1 MNKSI
6 LLGAFFLCLSLTSK
20 AQIYRNGADMYIYPT
35 TSSQIENYDGMSG
48 LVSFATIIGNI
59 AYRKF
64 SLYEHK
70 GNVSHMT
77 ISHFVETEKWDEK
90 VWSES
95 ESNSIYFKNGAIIQN
110 GASYEL
116 LLGKPQLSDY
126 FSLLNSKGADE
137 KECTKIHA
145 TYIRDDEGRVE
156 KITIHEN
163 YYNELVG
170 MFRYSYIGFSDRIS
184 SIEWYDGNAKLT
196 IIVKYE
202 WEDERLARAS
212 WSHLTDVI
220 KPSKSYTYSYDA
232 HNNVTKINYLERFTG
247 MYKYG
252 EATSI
257 TYSFQYEYND
267 DLIQRCN
274 CTYGSNYNNI
284 DWTFKYD
291 SKGNWTE
298 MIVKDCDYTRKVKR
312 DIFYK

>member
-6 LLGAFFLCLSLTSK
+6 LLGAFVLCLSLTSK
-20 AQIYRNGADMYIYPT
+20 AQIYRNGVDMYVYPT

-48 LVSFATIIGNI
+48 LVSFATVSGNI
-59 AYRKF
+59 ADRKF

-77 ISHFVETEKWDEK
+77 LSHFVETEKWDEK

-95 ESNSIYFKNGAIIQN
+95 ESNSIYFKNGAIIQD

-137 KECTKIHA
+137 KECTQIHA
-145 TYIRDDEGRVE
+145 TYIRDDEGRVD

-163 YYNELVG
+163 YYNKLAG

-212 WSHLTDVI
+212 WSHLTDGT
-220 KPSKSYTYSYDA
+220 KPSKSYAYSYDA
-232 HNNVTKINYLERFTG
+232 HNNVTKINYFEQFTG
-247 MYKYG
+247 KYKYG
-252 EATSI
+252 EATSV

-274 CTYGSNYNNI
+274 CTYGSNYNI

-298 MIVKDCDYTRKVKR
+298 MIVKDYDYTRKVKR